1 VFIDEGAGQ
10 YNPAPVALDEA
21 TVNEWPGREVGVF
34 ISIGT
39 GKRPPGSDQNQ
50 HLWYEGFMGDFADA
64 RRRLVAKIEGCED
77 THKYMVKEHLAK
89 RGVNPENYYRFN
101 VEVGVGGFGMNEWN
115 RLKDISTSTRRFLGK
130 SEVKRMNLEAAAK
143 LGKIYR
149 AKMRLEGRD
158 TRADLTDIPE
168 ANPIAVELPAE
179 VPPQPMR
186 IAPRPSYESGQEK
199 LTVQPLR
206 SSPRTSEER
215 HRKSPSAPAT
225 ATGSTTSISSTKNDD
240 RFVVNAPTPS
250 QYRTAG
256 GQDKIAIVSLDEY
269 SRPKEPKLPPPQRQS
284 PPPLPPKTPI
294 DDGPMSPQRSR
305 ILPPYPLDDG
315 PPPAVNMARKPEYN
329 GR

>member
-10 YNPAPVALDEA
+10 YNPAPIALDEA
-21 TVNEWPGREVGVF
+21 AVNEWPGREVGVF

-39 GKRPPGSDQNQ
+39 GKRPAGSDHDQ
-50 HLWYEGFMGDFADA
+50 HLWYEGFLPGGFAEA
-64 RRRLVAKIEGCED
+64 RKRLVAKIEGCEE
-77 THKYMVKEHLAK
+77 TH
-89 RGVNPENYYRFN
+89 NYRIN
-101 VEVGVGGFGMNEWN
+101 VEVGVGDFGMNEWN
-115 RLKDISTSTRRFLGK
+115 RLPDISTNTRRFLGK
-130 SEVKRMNLEAAAK
+130 SEIQRTSLEAASK

-149 AKMRLEGRD
+149 AKMRLEGKDSR
-158 TRADLTDIPE
+158 TDLANIPE
-168 ANPIAVELPAE
+168 ANPLAVELPAE
-179 VPPQPMR
+179 VPAQSVR
-186 IAPRPSYESGQEK
+186 VAPRPSYESGHEN

-215 HRKSPSAPAT
+215 RRKSPSAPAT
-225 ATGSTTSISSTKNDD
+225 ATGSTTSISSTNNDD

-256 GQDKIAIVSLDEY
+256 GQDKIAIMSLDEY
-269 SRPKEPKLPPPQRQS
+269 PRPKEPKIPPPQRQS

-294 DDGPMSPQRSR
+294 NDGPVTPQRSR

>member
-1 VFIDEGAGQ
+1 VFIDEGAGL
-10 YNPAPVALDEA
+10 YNPAPVVLDEA

-39 GKRPPGSDQNQ
+39 GKRPPGTDHNQ
-50 HLWYEGFMGDFADA
+50 HLWYENFMGDFAEA
-64 RRRLVAKIEGCED
+64 RRRLVAKIEGCEE
-77 THKYMVKEHLAK
+77 THQYMVKEHLAK

-101 VEVGVGGFGMNEWN
+101 VEVGVGDFGMNEWN
-115 RLKDISTSTRRFLGK
+115 RLPEISTSTRRFLGK
-130 SEVKRMNLEAAAK
+130 SEIQRMNLDAAAK

-158 TRADLTDIPE
+158 HRADLANIPE
-168 ANPIAVELPAE
+168 ADPVAVELPAE
-179 VPPQPMR
+179 APTQPVR
-186 IAPRPSYESGQEK
+186 IAPRQSYESGREN

-215 HRKSPSAPAT
+215 RRKSPSAPAT
-225 ATGSTTSISSTKNDD
+225 ATGSTTSISSTSNDD
-240 RFVVNAPTPS
+240 RFIVNAPTPS

-256 GQDKIAIVSLDEY
+256 GQDKIAIMSLDEY
-269 SRPKEPKLPPPQRQS
+269 PRPKEPKMPTPQRQS

-294 DDGPMSPQRSR
+294 NDGPTSPQRSR

-315 PPPAVNMARKPEYN
+315 PPPAVNMARKPEYK